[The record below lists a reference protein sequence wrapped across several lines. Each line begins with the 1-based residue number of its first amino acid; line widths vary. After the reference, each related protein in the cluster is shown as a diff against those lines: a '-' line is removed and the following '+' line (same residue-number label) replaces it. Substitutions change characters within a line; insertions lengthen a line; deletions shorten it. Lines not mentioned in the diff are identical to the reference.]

1 MACHGSIQVPP
12 YKLVYEHQAVLS
24 WEHVIGSR
32 RIELQDE
39 LTADEYHNLMI
50 DESEELVQ
58 SRLRALEKVTRD
70 KGRIARHYN
79 KKVVPKFFSE
89 GELVWKLILPIRTR
103 DNKFG
108 KWSPNSEGPFRI
120 YKSVSKGAY
129 MLQGL
134 DREVFG
140 RALNGKYLKKYYPSV
155 WINSAVFCRY
165 MLADVLTSP

>member
-1 MACHGSIQVPP
+1 MP
-12 YKLVYEHQAVLS
+12 
-24 WEHVIGSR
+24 WEAKIGSR

-39 LTADEYHNLMI
+39 LSADDYHNIMV
-50 DESEELVQ
+50 DESEDLVQ

-70 KGRIARHYN
+70 KERIAKQYN
-79 KKVVPKFFSE
+79 KKVVPKSFSE

-108 KWSPNSEGPFRI
+108 KWSLNWEGPFKI

-134 DREVFG
+134 DGEVFG

-155 WINSAVFCRY
+155 WINS
-165 MLADVLTSP
+165 